1 MISKNLIVEEITKR
15 ISEEKILLSKQWN
28 NNDNY
33 TKFFFIDNLLDEEVV
48 NRIYNSF
55 PFQVGLKLN
64 QFNSFREKK
73 KTFAKIDQLDH
84 IIPNCTDAFHD
95 EKVIKAISEITG
107 IDNLTADPSL
117 YAGGLSMMGKGD
129 FLNPH
134 IDNSHD
140 SGRTMYRRLNLLYY
154 VTPDWSLESG
164 GNLELW
170 NRRVSNNIT
179 IHSKFNR
186 LVVMNTNEHSW
197 HSVNEVKIDNL
208 RCCLSN
214 YYFSPISPNGK
225 NYYHVTSF
233 NGRPGQTTK
242 RIYSIFD
249 NFIRQQIAHKLKISR
264 GSKFK
269 RKN

>member
-1 MISKNLIVEEITKR
+1 MISKDLIIQKITKR
-15 ISEEKILLSKQWN
+15 IFEEEISLCKLWN
-28 NNDNY
+28 NLDNH
-33 TKFFFIDNLLDEEVV
+33 TKFFYIDDLLDEETA
-48 NRIYNSF
+48 NLIYNSF
-55 PFQVGLKLN
+55 PFQVGLDLN
-64 QFNSFREKK
+64 QFSSFRERK
-73 KTFAKIDQLDH
+73 KTFSKIDQLDP

-95 EKVIKAISEITG
+95 EKVIQAISKISK

-140 SGRTMYRRLNLLYY
+140 SGRKMYRRLNLLYY
-154 VTPDWSLESG
+154 VTPDWKLENG

-170 NRRVSNNIT
+170 NRQVSKNIT

-186 LVVMNTNEHSW
+186 LVVMNTNEYSW
-197 HSVNEVKIDNL
+197 HSVNEVRIDKL

-233 NGRPGQTTK
+233 NGRPGQIIK
-242 RIYSIFD
+242 RIYSRFD

-264 GSKFK
+264 GAKFK